1 MSFSEYIK
9 VFSLFVLLPC
19 IIFIPMISSIVFNT
33 RKLILKQFNTE
44 KEKTHTITKII
55 ILISIIIILIIIGL
69 IIKYHNFN

>member
-1 MSFSEYIK
+1 
-9 VFSLFVLLPC
+9 
-19 IIFIPMISSIVFNT
+19 MILSIVFNT

-44 KEKTHTITKII
+44 KEKAHTITKII

>member
-9 VFSLFVLLPC
+9 VFFLFVLLPC
-19 IIFIPMISSIVFNT
+19 IIIIPTILSIVFNT

-44 KEKTHTITKII
+44 KEKTHTIIKII